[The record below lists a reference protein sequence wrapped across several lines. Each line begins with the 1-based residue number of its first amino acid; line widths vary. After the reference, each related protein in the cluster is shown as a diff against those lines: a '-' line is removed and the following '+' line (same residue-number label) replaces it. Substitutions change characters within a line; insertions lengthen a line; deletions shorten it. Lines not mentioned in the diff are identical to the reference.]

1 MPRLPFL
8 NKQATSM
15 FNRIVFKQSRN
26 FASNR
31 SGGRTFLGPRVL
43 LSACLVLT
51 TATSFVL
58 NNNNNI
64 NNKYHGGL
72 LRPSLTTT
80 SLCEGAT
87 SAFEKD
93 KFAGTA
99 LFPPLEAYFKG
110 MLQVSDKHT
119 IAYSIY
125 GNPNGKPILYVHGGP
140 GGGTDPAVSILLIII
155 IVVVNKC

>member
-26 FASNR
+26 FTAGFSNR
-31 SGGRTFLGPRVL
+31 RTFLGPRVL

-51 TATSFVL
+51 ATSFVL
-58 NNNNNI
+58 NNNN
-64 NNKYHGGL
+64 KYHSGL

-99 LFPPLEAYFKG
+99 LFPPLEAYFKV
-110 MLQVSDKHT
+110 LR
-119 IAYSIY
+119 I
-125 GNPNGKPILYVHGGP
+125 NLF
-140 GGGTDPAVSILLIII
+140 TDTCFYFI
-155 IVVVNKC
+155 KQ